1 MERTEKDLELI
12 AKEQTDERNNRKQET
27 EDLDLLPE
35 FCQYRDE
42 GCVLF
47 CSCLDCPFPDC
58 LEDQF
63 RGCVKQARKLR
74 DREMVRLNALENM
87 SVKELSARFNVCKR
101 TVRRALTSGRK
112 KK

>member
-1 MERTEKDLELI
+1 MKRTDIELELI
-12 AKEQTDERNNRKQET
+12 VKEPADERNRGKQET
-27 EDLDLLPE
+27 EELDLLPE

-42 GCVLF
+42 GCVLYR
-47 CSCLDCPFPDC
+47 SCLDCPFPDC

-74 DREMVRLNALENM
+74 DREIVRLNTLENM
-87 SVKELSARFNVCKR
+87 SVKELSARFHLCKR
-101 TVRRALTSGRK
+101 TVRRALTAGRK